1 MPGLICLQGG
11 GEFSAGCRDM
21 DAQLLV
27 RAPGPV
33 AVIALASPQGDAYRR
48 TNAHGV
54 SYLRRLGAE
63 AFAVPDPREEE
74 VGDTLRDVALVVLPG
89 GSPTGLLEAL
99 ESTGLGDR
107 LRDHV
112 AGGGAVMGASAGAMV
127 LGSWTVLPDDGF
139 RVAPGLGIAE
149 RVVVVPHWRGPRAD
163 WLKAIDAKVDNALVL
178 GIAEES
184 GILLDDG
191 QLTGLGQRPSLA
203 VREDAVVGVGHTIR
217 LT

>member
-21 DAQLLV
+21 DLQVLA

-54 SYLRRLGAE
+54 SYFRRLGAE
-63 AFAVPDPREEE
+63 AFAVPDPREED
-74 VGDTLRDVALVVLPG
+74 VGDTLRGVGLVVLPG
-89 GSPTGLLEAL
+89 GSPSGLLAGL
-99 ESTGLGDR
+99 ETTDLGDR
-107 LRDHV
+107 LREHV

-127 LGSWTVLPDDGF
+127 LGTWTVLPDDGF
-139 RVAPGLGIAE
+139 RVAPGLGLAE

-163 WLKAIDAKVDNALVL
+163 WHKAIDGAVDKALVL

-191 QLTGLGQRPSLA
+191 ALSALGQRPSLA
-203 VREDAVVGVGHTIR
+203 VREDVVVGVGHTIR
-217 LT
+217 LP